1 MSSSKQPN
9 PPAKPPSPPSTPQPP
24 AQPPGGP
31 PAQPPGLQKAKL
43 RIKGR
48 WVEVEVKNKIKK
60 AGFDWVMY
68 IDDDGL
74 ETWQVA

>member
-1 MSSSKQPN
+1 MPSSKQPN
-9 PPAKPPSPPSTPQPP
+9 PPANPPSTPNTPQPP
-24 AQPPGGP
+24 SQPPGGS
-31 PAQPPGLQKAKL
+31 PAQPSPQRAKL

-48 WVEVEVKNKIKK
+48 WVEVEVKDRISK

-74 ETWQVA
+74 ETWQVT